1 MRTIQQIPQVPVQL
15 KRNWR
20 GYLTDSVLAIAGALL
35 CTALIYVFHLY
46 PTIPNISVIY
56 LLLILAL
63 ASTRGRY
70 AALLAALVAVFSFDF
85 WLVPPLYTLTISR
98 WEEVLALVVF
108 LVAALLTGQL
118 AGVMRRS
125 IQEAWRREREARILY
140 EVGRVINSTEQLP
153 EQLQSIALSMVRV
166 FAPWG
171 VQACALLLPD
181 KQGNLVRQAEA
192 PISIEDFI
200 LSPSEFASASK
211 LTGQTSL
218 EKPLPSIAHPE
229 EDGQILR
236 LIPLRT
242 PSQVLGV
249 LCLRLKHPIP
259 WLADDQLFHEEE
271 RRHTERATFFWT
283 FLDQAILV
291 IERAHFRMQAL
302 SANGQ

>member
-1 MRTIQQIPQVPVQL
+1 MRTIQQIPQVPIQL

-20 GYLTDSVLAIAGALL
+20 GYLIDSALAIAGALL
-35 CTALIYVFHLY
+35 CTTFIYVFHLY

-153 EQLQSIALSMVRV
+153 EQLQSIALSIVRV
-166 FAPWG
+166 FGPWG
-171 VQACALLLPD
+171 VQACALLIPD
-181 KQGNLVRQAEA
+181 KQGNLTRQAEA
-192 PISIEDFI
+192 PISIEDFA
-200 LSPSEFASASK
+200 LSPSELASASK

-229 EDGQILR
+229 EGQILR

-242 PSQVLGV
+242 PSQILGV

-271 RRHTERATFFWT
+271 RRHTERATFFWA

-302 SANGQ
+302 SANEQ